1 MTAMIFG
8 KAMSAGSALAVAL
21 ALGAG
26 AAAAQA
32 TNGSDLPGGATSLN
46 ESHGDWTVSC
56 RVVQDKDKQQVKSCA
71 MSQQQVNKQ
80 KQRAL
85 EVSLVPQKDGSARGV
100 ILLPFGLAVTKG
112 VTVDVDG
119 DALGKPMDFSTCVP
133 VGCLVPVDFDTASI
147 KKIAKGQK
155 MQISAV
161 APNGQKITLAASL
174 NGFTSAFNRTG
185 ELLK

>member
-1 MTAMIFG
+1 MTARIFG
-8 KAMSAGSALAVAL
+8 KATSVGSALALAL

-26 AAAAQA
+26 AAAAQTA
-32 TNGSDLPGGATSLN
+32 NGNDLPGGATSLN

-56 RVVQDKDKQQVKSCA
+56 RVVQNKDKQQVKSCA

-85 EVSLVPQKDGSARGV
+85 EISLVPQKDGGAKGV

-112 VTVDVDG
+112 VDVQVDG
-119 DALGKPMDFSTCVP
+119 ESLGKPMAFSTCVP
-133 VGCLVPVDFDTASI
+133 VGCLVPVDFDAAMV

-155 MQISAV
+155 MQISAT
-161 APNGQKITLAASL
+161 APSGQKVALAAPLS
-174 NGFTSAFNRTG
+174 GFTSAFNRTS